1 MIKMLERYNIDI
13 DSTYLNDCTY
23 EKKCGM
29 FPTVEIVEQYN
40 IVNMRP
46 SILPSTENSELR
58 ALFAQVIPS
67 TADNLYALNRFK
79 KLVGYK
85 NVMFPLSK
93 RYPSLQEISNELTTL
108 TTIHDVSNYQRFERM
123 LEIITQKN
131 NIPLIYDSYSK
142 YTHEKTETP
151 NETITTS
158 GEKSKTD
165 TISDTLTIERE
176 LSETDALDRTD
187 TKTGTETEAKT
198 GTEATAHTGT
208 ESKTGTEAT
217 AHTGTKSETD
227 DNVRTMGG
235 SDTTTETQRQTIAQE
250 KVNAVTTFDDVVNF
264 NNDNKTDNN
273 STINKNIS
281 ETVSY
286 GQTITDDGDKLT
298 TFNNTDTTTHNTTLT
313 HNTTDTTTHNTEN
326 TTTYNTELAI
336 DSDETKSVAED
347 TTHSR
352 AATNTGSEEIEET
365 KTRTG
370 ENAIE
375 GSGDRFSNRGLS
387 MQELIARE
395 NLLMPVF
402 DLYLLSIAKEITL
415 SCIEE
420 IW

>member
-13 DSTYLNDCTY
+13 DSAYLNNCTY

-40 IVNMRP
+40 IINMRP

-151 NETITTS
+151 NETITTA

-165 TISDTLTIERE
+165 TLSDTLTIDRE
-176 LSETDALDRTD
+176 VTEIGSMDRVD
-187 TKTGTETEAKT
+187 TKTGTETTAKT
-198 GTEATAHTGT
+198 GTEALAKTGSDT
-208 ESKTGTEAT
+208 KTGTET
-217 AHTGTKSETD
+217 LAHSGTIQDSNT
-227 DNVRTMGG
+227 NTRTLGG
-235 SDTTTETQRQTIAQE
+235 SDTTNEVQSQTIAQE
-250 KVNAVTTFDDVVNF
+250 KVNAVTTFDDVVDF
-264 NNDNKTDNN
+264 NNDNKTNN
-273 STINKNIS
+273 SSTINKNTG
-281 ETVSY
+281 ETVNY
-286 GQTITDDGDKLT
+286 GQTITDNGSNTKTL
-298 TFNNTDTTTHNTTLT
+298 NNSDTTTHNTAMT
-313 HNTTDTTTHNTEN
+313 HNTTDTTTYDTSDE
-326 TTTYNTELAI
+326 TTYDTRNEI
-336 DSDETKSVAED
+336 DSDTTNTIAED

-387 MQELIARE
+387 MQELISRE
-395 NLLMPVF
+395 NLLLPVF